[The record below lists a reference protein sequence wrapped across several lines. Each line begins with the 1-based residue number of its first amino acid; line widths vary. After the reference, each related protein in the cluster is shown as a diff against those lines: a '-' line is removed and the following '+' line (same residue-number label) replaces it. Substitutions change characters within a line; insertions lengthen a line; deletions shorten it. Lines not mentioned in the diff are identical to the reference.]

1 MSSSSNTMP
10 VLSNLRDLYWESISA
25 NTGPH
30 KVLWSGIGTSYLDLI
45 VSFFLIVSSIFND
58 SEHRANCILSS
69 SLPGKVSQSHVLPSY
84 NMNMMFNQKY
94 TQYQSF
100 SRKITMRIVQVA
112 YPIVSV
118 RVSTKP
124 AIAKLCQDHTS
135 TSQDATLAPRLRSPF
150 AWPFLFPTLECLHFL
165 FGWPMTFWTV
175 DVLFEIT

>member
-1 MSSSSNTMP
+1 MSSSSNAMH
-10 VLSNLRDLYWESISA
+10 VLSNLRDPYWETISA
-25 NTGPH
+25 NMGPH
-30 KVLWSGIGTSYLDLI
+30 KVLWSGIETSYLGLI

-124 AIAKLCQDHTS
+124 AIAKLRRDRTLRANMPHLHRRGGVLSHGHFSFPLSNACTS
-135 TSQDATLAPRLRSPF
+135 SS
-150 AWPFLFPTLECLHFL
+150 
-165 FGWPMTFWTV
+165 V
-175 DVLFEIT
+175 DQ

>member
-1 MSSSSNTMP
+1 MSSSSNAMP
-10 VLSNLRDLYWESISA
+10 VLSNLRDPYWETISA

-94 TQYQSF
+94 TYQSF
-100 SRKITMRIVQVA
+100 SRKITKRIVQVA

-124 AIAKLCQDHTS
+124 AIAKLRRDHTP
-135 TSQDATLAPRLRSPF
+135 TSQDATLAPRPRSPF
-150 AWPFLFPTLECLHFL
+150 TWTFLFSTLECLHFL
-165 FGWPMTFWTV
+165 FGWPMTFQTV
-175 DVLFEIT
+175 DVLLEIT